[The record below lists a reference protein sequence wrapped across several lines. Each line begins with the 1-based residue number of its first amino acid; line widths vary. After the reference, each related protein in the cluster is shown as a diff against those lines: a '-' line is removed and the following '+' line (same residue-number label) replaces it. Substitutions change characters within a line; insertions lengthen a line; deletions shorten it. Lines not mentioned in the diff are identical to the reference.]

1 MNKLETFL
9 SKYENEKT
17 IKTFTWVL
25 GSFSKSIYGD
35 KKDLSQ
41 KLEQYLSEK
50 RNYEEDVENFY
61 ISLNGKPPLSKRLMI
76 SNLKTFLAE
85 NEVEL
90 SKRFWVRLRSRN
102 KKQNGNRAVT
112 LDEIPEDKQL
122 RQIFTH
128 LNAKGKALY
137 FVLES
142 SGMRIGETLQLLL
155 DDVDL
160 ETVPTKIRIRQET
173 TKTGTARF
181 AFISSEATEALK
193 EWLKIRE
200 ESFEAII
207 KRSNK
212 RRKVKI
218 NKDRIFPFEFSN
230 AIFMWNEALRKA
242 KLDKRDGTTKRHIY
256 HPHVLRK
263 FFRTKMATEIPV
275 DIVEALMGHEGYL
288 TEVYRRHTAKDLAKF
303 YARGEHTVMVF
314 GNIGE
319 LTKIKGEL
327 EKEKNDLSDRNV
339 VFQKWFIEVKQEN
352 AEIKKKYDE
361 VLVIGKQQHSDMKN
375 AIRRIDELETR
386 LEYYEG
392 RAEVEKEVR
401 EEQAEILKEIGEQKR
416 S

>member
-1 MNKLETFL
+1 LNKLETFL